1 MIIDVYTIK
10 LVMKKLRRASSI
22 FLLCIGLVP
31 QAQAQNANRIDEEQI
46 LDQQR
51 REKVE
56 DIIRAREEE
65 AKRIQENPEIYATP
79 EKQNLVEVEPVN
91 ILPADLSSVSALVPY
106 RVRRKETGVEVG
118 LKYSLFDP
126 TKYES
131 DYASSTIIGF
141 EELYGSAPLL
151 EIYANYKKN
160 LSFGSLG
167 AELGV
172 GIYSNDVDNI
182 DFGDNISLSL
192 QVISLG
198 GKFILDAIHYE
209 PYIAPY
215 IGGGIYTVLYKE
227 ENGSNSFNGN
237 TQPAPYM
244 SAGVLAQLNW
254 VDRAASV
261 EAYSEGGIENTF
273 LFAEVKQ
280 FMASTADGDPDF
292 STDPTLGAGLSLE
305 F

>member
-1 MIIDVYTIK
+1 MI
-10 LVMKKLRRASSI
+10 
-22 FLLCIGLVP
+22 LLNFYFAP
-31 QAQAQNANRIDEEQI
+31 QAQAQNVNRIDEEQI

-56 DIIRAREEE
+56 GIIRAREEE
-65 AKRIQENPEIYATP
+65 AKRIQENPEIYAAP

-126 TKYES
+126 TNYAS
-131 DYASSTIIGF
+131 DYASPTAISF
-141 EELYGSAPLL
+141 EDLYGSAPLL
-151 EIYANYKKN
+151 EIYGNYKKN

-167 AELGV
+167 AEVGFGV
-172 GIYSNDVDNI
+172 YSNDVDVT

-192 QVISLG
+192 QVLSVG

-209 PYIAPY
+209 PYVAPY
-215 IGGGIYTVLYKE
+215 IGAGAYTVFYKE
-227 ENGSNSFNGN
+227 SNGSNSRNGN
-237 TQPAPYM
+237 TELSPYM
-244 SAGVLAQLNW
+244 SAGVLVQLNW
-254 VDRAASV
+254 IDRAASV

-280 FMASTADGDPDF
+280 FMESLSETDPDNNPDF
-292 STDPTLGAGLSLE
+292 STDPTIGAGLSLE